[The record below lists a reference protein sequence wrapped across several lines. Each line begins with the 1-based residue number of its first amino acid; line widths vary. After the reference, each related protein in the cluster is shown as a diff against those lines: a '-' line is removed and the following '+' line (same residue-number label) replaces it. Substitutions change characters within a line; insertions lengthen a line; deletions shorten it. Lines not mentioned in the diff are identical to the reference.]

1 MIAVKGGIQMWD
13 LSLIRG
19 IKNGNQKSLEK
30 LIDKYY
36 NYIFTIVYNII
47 GKFMATEDIEEIC
60 ADVFVSLWNNSD
72 NIDLTY
78 KEIKPYIAAI
88 ARNTAKNRLKAI
100 KGIDLPLDEEIIIID
115 SNEVEKEV
123 LHDELSQILNECISN
138 LKEPDREIIVR
149 YYFFYE
155 KVKDIADKLN
165 INESTVKTKL
175 FRSRNKLKNMIIER
189 GFCHEG

>member
-1 MIAVKGGIQMWD
+1 MGD
-13 LSLIRG
+13 LKLIKG
-19 IKNGNQKSLEK
+19 IKNGNQKSLGK

-36 NYIFTIVYNII
+36 NYVFTIVYSIV
-47 GKFMATEDIEEIC
+47 GKIMATEDIEEIC
-60 ADVFVSLWNNSD
+60 ADVFVSLWNSAD
-72 NIDLTY
+72 NIDPAY
-78 KEIKPYIAAI
+78 REIKSYIAAI
-88 ARNTAKNRLKAI
+88 ARNTAKNRLKAM

-123 LHDELSQILNECISN
+123 LHDELSQILNECVSN
-138 LKEPDREIIVR
+138 LKEPDREIIIR

-155 KVKDIADKLN
+155 KVKDIADELN

-189 GFCHEG
+189 GLCHEG

>member
-1 MIAVKGGIQMWD
+1 MWD
-13 LSLIRG
+13 LSFIRG

>member
-1 MIAVKGGIQMWD
+1 MGD
-13 LSLIRG
+13 LNIIRG
-19 IKNGNQKSLEK
+19 IKNGNQKSLGK

-36 NYIFTIVYNII
+36 NYVFTIVYSIV
-47 GKFMATEDIEEIC
+47 GKITATEDIEEIC
-60 ADVFVSLWNNSD
+60 ADVFVSLWNNAD
-72 NIDLTY
+72 NIDPAY
-78 KEIKPYIAAI
+78 KEIKPYIDAI

-100 KGIDLPLDEEIIIID
+100 KSIDLPLDEEIIIID

-123 LHDELSQILNECISN
+123 LHDELSQILNECVSN
-138 LKEPDREIIVR
+138 LKEPDREIIIR

-155 KVKDIADKLN
+155 KVKDIADELN

-189 GFCHEG
+189 GLCHEG